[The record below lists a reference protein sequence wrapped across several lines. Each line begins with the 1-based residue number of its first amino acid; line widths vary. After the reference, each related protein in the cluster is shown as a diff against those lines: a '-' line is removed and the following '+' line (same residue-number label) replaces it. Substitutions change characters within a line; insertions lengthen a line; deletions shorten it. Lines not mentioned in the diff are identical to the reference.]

1 MLIPPGCALRS
12 SSVRLSGERFL
23 VLEGLI
29 KSTIEEIDNNLTA
42 AYRGDA
48 DETLRQA
55 VGSSYSALFSAVDT
69 YLVDRRMT
77 ILDETP
83 TRANNLDFQ
92 HSWKAVLDSSN
103 QAWIVS
109 QAQLDRLLGLRIDGL
124 VTRMDLSLI
133 ITSTL
138 VALSIFIAVMT
149 YRQIVQPLERFEKV
163 ASVVRKL

>member
-1 MLIPPGCALRS
+1 
-12 SSVRLSGERFL
+12 
-23 VLEGLI
+23 
-29 KSTIEEIDNNLTA
+29 
-42 AYRGDA
+42 
-48 DETLRQA
+48 
-55 VGSSYSALFSAVDT
+55 
-69 YLVDRRMT
+69 MT

-83 TRANNLDFQ
+83 TRANNPDFQ

-109 QAQLDRLLGLRIDGL
+109 QAQLNRLLGLRIDGQ

-163 ASVVRKL
+163 ASVVRKTKNYDVRVDYMSNNEIGRVAAAFDGMLAELAAARDRERSEQS